1 VSTKKSPKLKAVDKT
16 QLDALARF
24 RRSLREVLADSEEIC
39 IAHEL
44 TAQRFQALLAIENA
58 GEPIS
63 VGDLASDLILKHHSA
78 VELADR
84 LAQAKMVERLAD
96 KQDKRRVLLRLTPL
110 GAQRLHGAA
119 AAHLESLERL
129 RETLTASLQSLT
141 VAD

>member
-1 VSTKKSPKLKAVDKT
+1 MKKGTKLKAVDKA
-16 QLDALARF
+16 QLGAFARL
-24 RRSLREVLADSEEIC
+24 RRSLREVLAQSEEIC

-44 TAQRFQALLAIENA
+44 TAQRFQALLAIETA

-63 VGDLASDLILKHHSA
+63 VGDLASELILKHHSA

-84 LAQAKMVERLAD
+84 LAQAKMIERIAD

-129 RETLTASLQSLT
+129 HETLTASLQS
-141 VAD
+141 VKSSG